1 MDSGAAAPDPNR
13 AGSAVPGVAD
23 GSSSATPHMQ
33 GDSQMNTAAHP
44 RSGADPNAATP
55 TSPQNERLSGE
66 MPASISEGEREETP
80 VQNKENKAPEQLD
93 SANDARANDALAAA
107 LQRGDDAQRA
117 LAAALQRVAILEA
130 QNRRQL
136 HLSTGVTT
144 NS

>member
-33 GDSQMNTAAHP
+33 GDSQTNPAAHP
-44 RSGADPNAATP
+44 RSGADPNAAAP

-66 MPASISEGEREETP
+66 MPASISEGESKETP

-93 SANDARANDALAAA
+93 SANDARPMM
-107 LQRGDDAQRA
+107 RSRPHCS
-117 LAAALQRVAILEA
+117 VE
-130 QNRRQL
+130 
-136 HLSTGVTT
+136 TT
-144 NS
+144 PKGRSPPHCNGSRF